1 MSWKEPGTPCMAI
14 LFMFFSLEVPYKQ
27 NSRLTYM
34 KRELD
39 ANLYR
44 FNIYLKLNSTRN
56 FPLHIA
62 MQSKN
67 NKRKKMR
74 KTSFY

>member
-1 MSWKEPGTPCMAI
+1 
-14 LFMFFSLEVPYKQ
+14 
-27 NSRLTYM
+27 M

-74 KTSFY
+74 KTSFYQSLYIVFKCKSITFY

>member
-1 MSWKEPGTPCMAI
+1 
-14 LFMFFSLEVPYKQ
+14 
-27 NSRLTYM
+27 M

-56 FPLHIA
+56 FPLHIS